1 MSKAVLLSIR
11 PNWCKKIANL
21 RKTVEIRKTAPNLE
35 VPFKCYI
42 YCTKAPK
49 KLITIF
55 RDGEESYDGEIYHG
69 KTKFITWDGIGVP
82 DDIDSA
88 MQMVI
93 GEFVCDDIRRIGPEY
108 CVVKEDIESAISGS
122 CLTVPQVK
130 DYAGWKSGMSYADL
144 KDLYGWHISDLK
156 IYDRP
161 RPLSDFT
168 RLRATKFGYEPVEI
182 RASTAILVLCGGCRM
197 YVMNK
202 KWDSITNIAQCT
214 SVYVSPEHEI
224 KAVPTGGGNVYRL
237 GQYETAEIA
246 RAVLNDLYMHI
257 STGCVYQM
265 PNDQRALVLARGM
278 SDERPD
284 KFAGN
289 GKKSVRRGGS

>member
-144 KDLYGWHISDLK
+144 KDLYGWHISELK
-156 IYDRP
+156 IYDQP
-161 RPLSDFT
+161 RPLETYT
-168 RLRATKFGYEPVEI
+168 RLLQTGCCFEPLKVKRAPQSWCYVED
-182 RASTAILVLCGGCRM
+182 AE
-197 YVMNK
+197 
-202 KWDSITNIAQCT
+202 CT
-214 SVYVSPEHEI
+214 S
-224 KAVPTGGGNVYRL
+224 
-237 GQYETAEIA
+237 
-246 RAVLNDLYMHI
+246 
-257 STGCVYQM
+257 
-265 PNDQRALVLARGM
+265 
-278 SDERPD
+278 
-284 KFAGN
+284 
-289 GKKSVRRGGS
+289 